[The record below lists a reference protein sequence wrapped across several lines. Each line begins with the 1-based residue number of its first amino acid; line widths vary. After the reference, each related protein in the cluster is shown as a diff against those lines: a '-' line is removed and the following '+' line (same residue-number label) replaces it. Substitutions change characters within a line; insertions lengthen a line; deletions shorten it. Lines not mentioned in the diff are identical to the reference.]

1 MSRLNVALVIGAV
14 LLVAGASDAQ
24 AAKVH
29 LPLFDLFGLGTPHV
43 LVLDGGRNAVQ
54 LDGQGNGNKKIQL
67 APKVGPDD
75 SRPVPWTSVNYAD
88 NDDWSPKGND
98 HTDTGDWSP
107 KGTDQTDPG
116 DWQQAPADQDTQWTM
131 TTVTN
136 NNP

>member
-1 MSRLNVALVIGAV
+1 MSKLNVALVIGAV

-24 AAKVH
+24 AAKVR

-54 LDGQGNGNKKIQL
+54 LDGQGNGNKKLYL
-67 APKVGPDD
+67 APVIAPDD
-75 SRPVPWTSVNYAD
+75 SRNNPWSENQAD
-88 NDDWSPKGND
+88 K
-98 HTDTGDWSP
+98 GDWSP
-107 KGTDQTDPG
+107 QGTDETDSG
-116 DWQQAPADQDTQWTM
+116 DWQQTPESQDPTQWTM

>member
-1 MSRLNVALVIGAV
+1 VIGAV
-14 LLVAGASDAQ
+14 VLVAGASDAQ
-24 AAKVH
+24 AAKVR

-54 LDGQGNGNKKIQL
+54 LDGQGNGNGNQKIQL

-88 NDDWSPKGND
+88 NGDWSPKGNG
-98 HTDTGDWSP
+98 HTDTGDQTP
-107 KGTDQTDPG
+107 QGTDQTDTG
-116 DWQQAPADQDTQWTM
+116 DWQQTPEQQDTPEWTM